1 MFCQVQCNKIYPELI
16 LALYIN
22 YRNKTYIKMSAKKK
36 SGSKKKTDKMLNM
49 RSRGRAED
57 ALLQLV
63 AKVYFV

>member
-1 MFCQVQCNKIYPELI
+1 
-16 LALYIN
+16 
-22 YRNKTYIKMSAKKK
+22 MSAKKK